1 MTGRNSKGLSSRYG
15 HLWEASSE
23 DEEPTSQNTEL
34 SEVILSNMST
44 VLSSMSIE
52 ERTENNSKKRPR
64 EEFDVQPHPKKK
76 RMEKHREPEKDPKK
90 GSRDEQLNSKKRHRE
105 EHSQQPS
112 KKQRGENYQPHDEQ
126 LNSKKRHWE
135 EHSQQPSKKQ
145 RGKNYQPHDQQLNSK
160 KRHWEEHSQQPSKK
174 QRGKNYQPHDE
185 QLDSKKIR
193 AEEVELSDE
202 SSCDSDG
209 GMRLDESEGSAGLL
223 TEDESDSSLDAG
235 AGSPQDFSRPADI
248 RDLGLEEESDGS
260 ESFSWNPVSGRY
272 TGGHG
277 PVAYKSDTDPEAGSR
292 PLSSRRK
299 GHHRKEKSPA
309 DIERDR
315 YEAKAM
321 NDRNVYYKVK
331 ADKLHID
338 LNMMESVLDDWRL
351 EDNLTAANCF
361 ETQDIDNFLRSAMDF
376 GEWFKQ
382 AKKKM
387 G

>member
-1 MTGRNSKGLSSRYG
+1 MTGRNSKGLGSRYG

-34 SEVILSNMST
+34 SEDILSNMST

-105 EHSQQPS
+105 EHSQQVS

-126 LNSKKRHWE
+126 LNSKKRHQE

-145 RGKNYQPHDQQLNSK
+145 RS
-160 KRHWEEHSQQPSKK
+160 
-174 QRGKNYQPHDE
+174 KNYQPHDE
-185 QLDSKKIR
+185 QLDSKEIR

-223 TEDESDSSLDAG
+223 TEDESDSSLDPR

-248 RDLGLEEESDGS
+248 RYLGLEEESDGS

-277 PVAYKSDTDPEAGSR
+277 PVAYKSDTDPEASSRPEAGSR
-292 PLSSRRK
+292 PLSSRKK
-299 GHHRKEKSPA
+299 GHHRKEKSPV

-315 YEAKAM
+315 YEAKAK

-376 GEWFKQ
+376 REWFIQ
-382 AKKKM
+382 AKEKMVKKRRKTSRA
-387 G
+387 